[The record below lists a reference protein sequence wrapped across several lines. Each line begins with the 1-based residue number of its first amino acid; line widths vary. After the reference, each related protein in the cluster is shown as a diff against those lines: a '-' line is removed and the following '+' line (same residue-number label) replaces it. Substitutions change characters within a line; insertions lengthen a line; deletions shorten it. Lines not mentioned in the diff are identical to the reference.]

1 MIGSFLYW
9 SDRAI
14 QRLAEDNGVEL
25 TGRARWTVGIGAGGF
40 QAGLA
45 GRERLTRNRLEEAR
59 RVRRALGRAVVEDFA
74 MPPPAAFIQ
83 ATGRVSFA
91 QFEGI
96 YAKNP
101 GALLHLRAHSPAG
114 QRIDVCLFGSQDN
127 VSGFGPWD
135 DFEGGWISSEAPA
148 IDKLLRAGDGDGPPT
163 EDDTEALAV
172 EALKIALHQ
181 GMTGTDEEHAGR
193 RPAATP
199 SATMAI
205 APCSRRSTPTS
216 SWRPVGGASTKGTR
230 LPVLNGSSWAG
241 RCGFEPCTPRRR
253 SATRASGAGHD
264 GAGCGGCTCCR
275 DASPSPERHR
285 NELGWTGR
293 T

>member
-1 MIGSFLYW
+1 MVGSFLYW

-25 TGRARWTVGIGAGGF
+25 TGRARWTVGIGAGGL
-40 QAGLA
+40 QAGLG

-59 RVRRALGRAVVEDFA
+59 RVRRALGRAVIEDFA

-83 ATGRVSFA
+83 VTGRVSFA

-101 GALLHLRAHSPAG
+101 GALLHLQTRSPAG
-114 QRIDVCLFGSQDN
+114 QRTDVCLFGSQDN

-148 IDKLLRAGDGDGPPT
+148 VDKLLRAGDGDGPPT
-163 EDDTEALAV
+163 EDDAEALAV

-181 GMTGTDEEHAGR
+181 GMTGTDEEHVGRPETRGYTVGHNGDCTVLARVYTDVVLEAGR
-193 RPAATP
+193 WHFHEGDPLAGAERIIVGRPLWVRAVHPEATIRY
-199 SATMAI
+199 ADL
-205 APCSRRSTPTS
+205 R
-216 SWRPVGGASTKGTR
+216 GGTR
-230 LPVLNGSSWAG
+230 WRWLRRMRLL
-241 RCGFEPCTPRRR
+241 PRRQPR
-253 SATRASGAGHD
+253 
-264 GAGCGGCTCCR
+264 
-275 DASPSPERHR
+275 
-285 NELGWTGR
+285 TG
-293 T
+293 TAP